1 MESIR
6 SAVERAVDQLAMDP
20 EAGVGPDAT
29 AVATLEDGLRCRIR
43 GPKGEVVTDM
53 GESVGGA
60 GAGPTPGWLMR
71 AALASC
77 DATVIAIEAAREGIE
92 LTALTVTVD
101 SESDARGVLG
111 VGDGIP
117 PGPLAVTVRIE
128 LAASNATEAQLRD
141 LVGRLEILSAVGD
154 ALTRAID
161 VRTELVLS
169 GT

>member
-1 MESIR
+1 VESIR
-6 SAVERAVDQLAMDP
+6 SVVERAIDQLVRDP

-29 AVATLEDGLRCRIR
+29 AVATLEDGLRMRVR

-53 GESVGGA
+53 GESVGG
-60 GAGPTPGWLMR
+60 GSSGPTPGWLMR

-77 DATVIAIEAAREGIE
+77 DATVIALEAAREGIE

-111 VGDGIP
+111 VADGIP

-128 LAASNATEAQLRD
+128 LAASNATEEQLRE
-141 LVGRLEILSAVGD
+141 LAGRVGARSAVGD

-161 VRTELVLS
+161 VRTELSPS